1 MMNRRES
8 IVALSGLGLGLSA
21 RSARG
26 QQAPAQ
32 KKPAAKT
39 AAPKQAAATE
49 GLVWKNV
56 LDFGVE
62 GRVWTDRKRTR
73 DFDRFPAEAEG
84 KVPPAVWG
92 LSRDSAGMAA
102 RFKSDSPKI
111 AVRYVLSKDR
121 LAMPHMPATGVSGVD
136 LYARDDRGTWR
147 WVNVTFPEA
156 KSVES
161 VLLSGNDRAREFLL
175 YFPLYN
181 GVEKLEIGVS
191 PDKAFEGHAPRPKPI
206 VFYGTS
212 ITHGAC
218 ASRPG
223 MVHTAILGRM
233 LDRPVVNLGFS
244 GNGRMDTGVGD
255 LLAVTDAAAFVID
268 CLPNMDANLVRE
280 RTVPFVKALRQARPD
295 VPIVLVED
303 RRNTNSWIHPSR
315 SDHHTKNHAAL
326 RDAFVTLKKDG
337 IGKLH
342 YIPGD
347 DLLGDDSEGA
357 TDGSHPN
364 DLGFMRQAKAFRPVL
379 EKALAE
385 SGISKGS

>member
-1 MMNRRES
+1 MINRRES
-8 IVALSGLGLGLSA
+8 IVAITGLGLGLSL
-21 RSARG
+21 RT
-26 QQAPAQ
+26 
-32 KKPAAKT
+32 T
-39 AAPKQAAATE
+39 AAQQPAKKETAKKAGPTE

-62 GRVWTDRKRTR
+62 GRAWTDRKRAR

-102 RFKSDSPKI
+102 RFRSDSPRI

-136 LYARDDRGTWR
+136 LYAKDDHKGWR
-147 WVNVTFPEA
+147 WVNVSFPES
-156 KSVES
+156 KTVES
-161 VLLSGNDRAREFLL
+161 VLYSANDRTREFLL
-175 YFPLYN
+175 YLPLYN

-191 PDKAFEGHAPRPKPI
+191 PDSNFEGHAPRPKPI

-223 MVHTAILGRM
+223 MVHTAVLGRW

-244 GNGRMDTGVGD
+244 GNGRMDTGVGEF
-255 LLAVTDAAAFVID
+255 LGAMDASVFVID
-268 CLPNMDANLVRE
+268 CLPNMSPAEVTA
-280 RTVPFVKALRQARPD
+280 RTEPFVKALRQARPD

-303 RRNTNSWIHPSR
+303 RRNTNAEFMAGR
-315 SDHHTKNHAAL
+315 NAHHNGNHKALKAAF
-326 RDAFVTLKKDG
+326 DALKEAGVDKLYYIRGDG
-337 IGKLH
+337 
-342 YIPGD
+342 
-347 DLLGDDSEGA
+347 LLGDDGEGA

-364 DLGFMRQAKAFRPVL
+364 DLGFMRQANEFRPVL
-379 EKALAE
+379 EEALSAE
-385 SGISKGS
+385 